1 MARLRGI
8 EPRSDDRQSPIIS
21 RYTITPYGCFDN
33 PGRASWGG
41 KLHPLILRQNVV
53 PTFIVKG

>member
-21 RYTITPYGCFDN
+21 RYTITSHKHVLITQT
-33 PGRASWGG
+33 RI
-41 KLHPLILRQNVV
+41 LEREVHPLILRQNVV